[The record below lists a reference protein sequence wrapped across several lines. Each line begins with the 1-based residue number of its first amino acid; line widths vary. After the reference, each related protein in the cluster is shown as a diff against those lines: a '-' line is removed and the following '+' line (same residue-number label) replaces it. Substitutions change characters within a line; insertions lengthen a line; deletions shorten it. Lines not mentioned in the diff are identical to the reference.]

1 MENSQTGCIARIARY
16 VNHLYRHGHWCGLT
30 NEEMV
35 AEGLLGLAESNAR
48 FASSGGANRW
58 TFATPRIKGRIMD
71 AARREARAWHRHT
84 ANLPAASRPVAGIGC
99 TEVWPEGR
107 PDLNLF
113 NSPVNAPLEP
123 RTVESTLTAREM
135 ARLLGQCLQELP
147 PRRRHMVVECGLK
160 GRPAREVGREV
171 GLTRG
176 RSARSLQRGL
186 EEIRRNLE
194 LGGYTLADFV

>member
-1 MENSQTGCIARIARY
+1 MEISQPGCIARVARF
-16 VNHLYRHGHWCGLT
+16 VNRLYRHGHRCGLS
-30 NEEMV
+30 NEELI

-58 TFATPRIKGRIMD
+58 TFASPRMKGRIMD
-71 AARREARAWHRHT
+71 AARKEARAWHRHT
-84 ANLPAASRPVAGIGC
+84 AALPAVTRPAAGIGC
-99 TEVWPEGR
+99 NRVWPETR
-107 PDLNLF
+107 PELDLF
-113 NSPVNAPLEP
+113 NSPVNAPLER

-135 ARLLGQCLQELP
+135 SRLLGQCLQELP
-147 PRRRHMVVECGLK
+147 PRLRHMVVECGLK

-186 EEIRRNLE
+186 EEIRRRLE
-194 LGGYTLADFV
+194 LEGYTLADFV